1 MKTKLLV
8 IIFLLLSSGLYAQE
22 GKTIS
27 GESKAGKISFRKSV
41 NTQTVT
47 LIPDLVVKDR
57 IFTDE
62 NKNKIIDARETTYI
76 KFTLENNGKGEAQDV
91 KVKVTL
97 ISDLNGLDF
106 EPVINLGTIYPT
118 QTKNISIPVYGEK
131 DLKDAVAEFKVEVI
145 EKNGL
150 DAFPFEMKIETSSF
164 RKPEIVVADAVF
176 STDDGGKIKLN
187 YPVNL
192 KVLIQNIGQGE
203 AKDVNVEFILENA
216 NCLMLDETN
225 KLTVGNL
232 NSGETREMNF
242 SFTATRNY
250 EFNEIP
256 VRVVLS
262 ENYGLYAEN
271 KAVSVGLEQ
280 NLARNDNV
288 VINGIKKELSEI
300 TVASLVAE
308 VDRNIPVNSYKFP
321 DRYALI
327 IGNEDYSSHQQ
338 GLSAESD
345 VEFARNDAKIFRE
358 YAEKILGIN
367 EQNIYFLI
375 DATAGEM
382 QQNIE
387 LVSKIV
393 EKIGENAEL
402 IFYYAGHGYPDE
414 NTKVPYLIPVD
425 VNATNLTAAIKLSD
439 VYKKFSRTGA
449 KRITVLL
456 DACFSG
462 GGRESGLLAAR
473 GVKIKPKDEMLG
485 GNMVVFTASSGEQS
499 ALPYKEKK
507 HGMFTYF
514 MLKKLQETGGD
525 ITYGELDKYISR
537 NVSIESLKIN
547 QKEQDPKVNVSTEII
562 NKWQSWKLK

>member
-1 MKTKLLV
+1 MKTKLL
-8 IIFLLLSSGLYAQE
+8 IIFLLFSSGLYAQE
-22 GKTIS
+22 GKIIS

-47 LIPDLVVKDR
+47 LIPDLVIKDR

-62 NKNKIIDARETTYI
+62 NKNNIIDARETTCI
-76 KFTLENNGKGEAQDV
+76 KFTLENNGKGEALDV

-97 ISDLNGLDF
+97 INDLNGLDF
-106 EPVINLGTIYPT
+106 NPVMNLGTIYPT
-118 QTKNISIPVYGEK
+118 QTKDISIPVYGGK

-164 RKPEIVVADAVF
+164 KKPEIVVADAVF

-232 NSGETREMNF
+232 KSGETGDVNF
-242 SFTATRNY
+242 SFTATRRY

-262 ENYGLYAEN
+262 ESYGLYAEN

-280 NLARNDNV
+280 NLAKNTNV
-288 VINGIKKELSEI
+288 VIKGIKTESTEI
-300 TVASLVAE
+300 AIASLVAE
-308 VDRNIPVNSYKFP
+308 VDKNIPVNSYKFP

-327 IGNEDYSSHQQ
+327 IGNEDYSGYQQ
-338 GLSAESD
+338 GLSSESD
-345 VEFARNDAKIFRE
+345 VEFARNDAKVFRE
-358 YAEKILGIN
+358 YAEKTLGIN
-367 EQNIYFLI
+367 EQNIYFLT

-382 QQNIE
+382 QQKIE

-393 EKIGENAEL
+393 EKIGSNAEL

-425 VNATNLTAAIKLSD
+425 VNATNLTAAIRLSD
-439 VYKKFSRTGA
+439 IYKKFSRTGA

-462 GGRESGLLAAR
+462 GGRETGLLAAR

-485 GNMVVFTASSGEQS
+485 GNMVVFTAGSGEQS
-499 ALPYKEKK
+499 ALPYKDKK

-514 MLKKLQETGGD
+514 MLKKIQETGGD
-525 ITYGELDKYISR
+525 VTYGELKDYISR

-547 QKEQDPKVNVSTEII
+547 QKEQDPKVNVSTEIL
-562 NKWQSWKLK
+562 NKWQNWKLK